1 MTERVSERSPTAGTS
16 QVLDPRSQGDEKN
29 SSSSRTTLSPK
40 PRDHDFNDRA
50 EKESASLELTDE
62 TDQHQQADIT
72 DTHLAG
78 WKFAILMIGLALT
91 CICVA
96 LDNTIIATAIPK
108 ITDQFNSLDDVGWY
122 GSAFL
127 LTNCSV
133 SLVYGK
139 LYTYFSIKWVYL
151 GALGIFEL
159 GSLICGIA
167 PNSVAL
173 IIGRAIAGVGASG
186 LFSGSVLIVADAAPI
201 RQRPIWTSVIS
212 AIFSVAGV
220 AGPIIGG
227 ALTDHATWRWCFYIN
242 LPLGGVSVLFLLL
255 LYKAPKPVET
265 RDQWKELLMQLDPL
279 GLFFFMPSMISLLL
293 ALQWGGSKYA
303 WNSQQIIGLF
313 VGFGLML
320 FAFIA
325 VQLWQ
330 QEQAM
335 VSPRLIKNRN
345 IWGGALYMFC
355 TTAAFMVYTY
365 YLPIWFQ
372 SVKGVSATKSG
383 ILNLPM
389 LLGAAISSIIT
400 GGIVSMFGQY
410 APFLYFG
417 SVVSAI
423 AGGLLTTLQVDSGH
437 AKYLGYQA
445 MFGIGTGSAMM
456 QPLMAVQA
464 AAPPSDI
471 PSATVIVMFMQSM
484 GGAIFISAAQNLFHN
499 KLLENLTN
507 SLPGV
512 DAKKVVEAGA
522 TMLRTVVPKEMLP
535 TALAAYSSAI
545 TYSFYLA
552 VAFSA
557 LSLLGAFP
565 MQWLSL
571 KKKKA

>member
-1 MTERVSERSPTAGTS
+1 
-16 QVLDPRSQGDEKN
+16 
-29 SSSSRTTLSPK
+29 
-40 PRDHDFNDRA
+40 
-50 EKESASLELTDE
+50 
-62 TDQHQQADIT
+62 
-72 DTHLAG
+72 
-78 WKFAILMIGLALT
+78 
-91 CICVA
+91 
-96 LDNTIIATAIPK
+96 
-108 ITDQFNSLDDVGWY
+108 
-122 GSAFL
+122 
-127 LTNCSV
+127 
-133 SLVYGK
+133 
-139 LYTYFSIKWVYL
+139 
-151 GALGIFEL
+151 
-159 GSLICGIA
+159 
-167 PNSVAL
+167 
-173 IIGRAIAGVGASG
+173 
-186 LFSGSVLIVADAAPI
+186 
-201 RQRPIWTSVIS
+201 
-212 AIFSVAGV
+212 
-220 AGPIIGG
+220 
-227 ALTDHATWRWCFYIN
+227 
-242 LPLGGVSVLFLLL
+242 
-255 LYKAPKPVET
+255 
-265 RDQWKELLMQLDPL
+265 
-279 GLFFFMPSMISLLL
+279 
-293 ALQWGGSKYA
+293 
-303 WNSQQIIGLF
+303 
-313 VGFGLML
+313 
-320 FAFIA
+320 
-325 VQLWQ
+325 
-330 QEQAM
+330 
-335 VSPRLIKNRN
+335 
-345 IWGGALYMFC
+345 
-355 TTAAFMVYTY
+355 
-365 YLPIWFQ
+365 
-372 SVKGVSATKSG
+372 
-383 ILNLPM
+383 
-389 LLGAAISSIIT
+389 
-400 GGIVSMFGQY
+400 MFGQY